1 MLIKKI
7 ELTNFRI
14 YEGINTIDLLPDG
27 DKNII
32 IISGRNGY
40 GKTTFLMSLVWCLYG
55 SHMDKVDEL
64 YKKEIEDKGGY
75 GKYIGNSLNRLAKV
89 QGKTKFSVSTTFSDV
104 KIPDITCSEVTI
116 KRSYD
121 TATNTSDV
129 LEILIDGY
137 PNELIATL
145 GDDKNTG
152 EEIFIRDFILPIEVA
167 KFFFFDAEKIVSL
180 AEINSLE
187 QRKNLSIAYSEVLG
201 IQKYED
207 LRQNL
212 ERIQDDYRR
221 ESAKPKE
228 KEEFINLIAKIDGIA
243 VKLEDLEEQE
253 KNLEADKVEKKHES
267 GVIQEKLIREGNLLT
282 IEQLEEL
289 RSNRTILDERLKEL
303 QNELKGLYDLIPFSL
318 AGNLLSDVAT
328 QLDNEIKFKRDKI
341 RLDGVE
347 EKVNSIFSDLERAK
361 SATKIIFDN
370 IEIKKFYESQFE
382 ILIKKHF
389 YSEVNETPQNF
400 ALLHDFSESDTR
412 SFNELIHTLQV
423 SFKESFE
430 KINAEYS
437 KAKLELYAIEKRIR
451 EAEKKSENEYIHS
464 LRLKKDELDKD
475 IKKIEQDIK
484 SISEQKGELSAE
496 NKAAKQKKELLS
508 QKIDVSKH
516 NKQVDDEARSLISSI
531 KKFLIRFKEEKKLS
545 LEKKM
550 MERLQTLLHK
560 KEFVKKVLVDINISG
575 DDVDI
580 NLYDYRDEKIDKGI
594 MSMGER
600 QMYASALLSALVD
613 ESEIDFPVF
622 IDSPMQKFDET
633 HSENIITHFY
643 PNVSNQVIIFPLLN
657 KELTEKE
664 YELILNK
671 VNKAYLIEN
680 DSPDSSSFMNIQ
692 DPALLFKK
700 YNEIHNA
707 N

>member
-1 MLIKKI
+1 MLIKDI

-14 YEGINTIDLLPDG
+14 YKGVNRINLLPEG

-89 QGKTKFSVSTTFSDV
+89 EGESRFSVSITFSNV
-104 KIPDITCSEVTI
+104 KIPDITCNEVTI

-137 PNELIATL
+137 QNELIAAL
-145 GDDKNTG
+145 GDDKNSG

-207 LRQNL
+207 LRQHL
-212 ERIQDDYRR
+212 ERIQDEYRR
-221 ESAKPKE
+221 ESAKPKD
-228 KEEFINLIAKIDGIA
+228 KEEFINLMATIDKISI
-243 VKLEDLEEQE
+243 KLDDIEEEE
-253 KNLEADKVEKKHES
+253 KQLEAEKVEKKHES
-267 GVIQEKLIREGNLLT
+267 SIIQEKLIREGNLLT
-282 IEQLEEL
+282 VEQLEEL
-289 RSNRTILDERLKEL
+289 RMGKYRLDERLKDL
-303 QNELKGLYDLIPFSL
+303 QNELKNLYDLIPLGL
-318 AGNLLSDVAT
+318 AGNILSEVVM
-328 QLDNEIKFKRDKI
+328 QLDNETNFKQNK
-341 RLDGVE
+341 LKQDGIE
-347 EKVNSIFSDLERAK
+347 EKTTLIFNDLERAK
-361 SATKIIFDN
+361 STSNLMFDN
-370 IEIKKFYESQFE
+370 VKIRDFYEKQFKS
-382 ILIKKHF
+382 LIKKHF
-389 YSEVNETPQNF
+389 YSDIIDVPENIQI
-400 ALLHDFSESDTR
+400 LHDFTDAESR
-412 SFNELIHTLQV
+412 SFNELVHTLQA
-423 SFKESFE
+423 SFKDSFE
-430 KINAEYS
+430 TINSEYN
-437 KAKLELYAIEKRIR
+437 KAKLELYTIEKRIR
-451 EAEKKSENEYIHS
+451 EAEKKSENDYIHS
-464 LRLKKDELDKD
+464 LRMRKDELDKRVRE
-475 IKKIEQDIK
+475 IESKIV
-484 SISEQKGELSAE
+484 SISEIKGGLLAE
-496 NKAAKQKKELLS
+496 SKAAKQKKEILS
-508 QKIDVSKH
+508 QKIDVSQK
-516 NKQVDDEARSLISSI
+516 NKKVDDKAKALISQI
-531 KKFLIRFKEEKKLS
+531 KNFLIRFKEEKKLS

-550 MERLQTLLHK
+550 IERLQTLLHK
-560 KEFVKKVLVDINISG
+560 KEFVKKVMVDINLSG

-580 NLYDYRDEKIDKGI
+580 NLYDYRNEKIDKGI

-633 HSENIITHFY
+633 HSANIITHFY
-643 PNVSNQVIIFPLLN
+643 PNVSNQVVIFPLLN

-664 YELILNK
+664 YNLIEGK

-680 DSPDSSSFMNIQ
+680 KSTENSDFLAV
-692 DPALLFKK
+692 DPHLLFKQ
-700 YNEIHNA
+700 YNNVHHVD
-707 N
+707 